1 MDDPDAYFGYLAVHF
16 VETTEPDGEQIYFT
30 LSDGD
35 DPRRWTRLNRGRPV
49 LRSTAGTC
57 GVRDPH
63 IVRSPID
70 GSFFL
75 LATDMNA
82 RRDGWESATR
92 TGSRAI
98 EIWHSDD
105 LVEWSEQHHVVV
117 APMEAG
123 MAWAPEAIWDPEKA
137 SFLVHWTSSLYDDS
151 EHTGDPHSLIMRSY
165 TRDFVQFTPPEVWLD
180 PAKDPT
186 LLGGVL
192 DSTVIRHGECY
203 YRFIK
208 GIVAGVDDGHG
219 RPLGDIFA
227 ETSRDLSAL
236 QTGWRRI
243 ASGITYR
250 TTHRQPFEGPLAFRA
265 NDESGWYLWADHFG
279 DEEQGYQP
287 FFTTDLDRSAWQPI
301 PTSEFRLE
309 PNTKHG
315 VVLPL
320 RGDEWQR
327 LQARYPA

>member
-1 MDDPDAYFGYLAVHF
+1 MVDAHFGYLAVHF
-16 VETTEPDGEQIYFT
+16 VESTAADGEQIYFT

-35 DPRRWTRLNRGRPV
+35 DPRRWTRLNRGKPV
-49 LRSTAGTC
+49 LRSTKGTH

-82 RRDGWESATR
+82 HRDGWESATR
-92 TGSRAI
+92 SGSRAI
-98 EIWHSDD
+98 EIWHSGD
-105 LVEWSEQHHVVV
+105 LTEWSEQRHVVV
-117 APMEAG
+117 APQEAG
-123 MAWAPEAIWDPEKA
+123 MAWAPEAIWDTEKA
-137 SFLVHWTSSLYDDS
+137 SFLVHWTSSLYGGTERTGNADS
-151 EHTGDPHSLIMRSY
+151 VIMRSY
-165 TRDFVQFTPPEVWLD
+165 TRDFVQFTTPEIWLD
-180 PAKDPT
+180 PTADPT

-192 DSTVIRHGECY
+192 DSTVIRNGERY

-208 GIVAGVDDGHG
+208 GIVGGVEDDCG

-227 ETSRDLSAL
+227 EVSRDLSAS

-243 ASGITYR
+243 AAGITYR
-250 TTHRQPFEGPLAFRA
+250 ATHRQPFEGPLAFRA
-265 NDESGWYLWADHFG
+265 NDGSGWYLWADHFG
-279 DEEQGYQP
+279 DDEQGYQP
-287 FFTTDLDRSAWQPI
+287 FFTTDLDEASWEPI
-301 PTSEFRLE
+301 PPRDFHLE

-327 LQARYPA
+327 LRARYPA